1 MTNIL
6 DTLFASLIFPG
17 GAFPVVL
24 GLGLSFVLIALGFGV
39 CDMAYRFLVG
49 REGRSSIRVC
59 DQTLGGQ
66 HD

>member
-49 REGRSSIRVC
+49 R
-59 DQTLGGQ
+59 
-66 HD
+66 